1 MLSAHGQPLFKALV
15 PRTVLFSSS
24 GRSPKPFNLS
34 VWLTKI
40 RIIAGPLQAFF
51 GVPYVEIC
59 ILPYVATR
67 ESLRPPVD
75 VSRSKIAKSWE
86 RSRLL
91 HGQISLRE
99 AVRRGNRR
107 ISVLWNPCRCKRSH
121 KGVAH
126 APLGPGTYSPQ
137 LAFLARSRHFGLHMF
152 ERPSPWKTAMR
163 TTAVEVFCFCRHRA
177 WVSCLE
183 AARAPSVVRVG

>member
-1 MLSAHGQPLFKALV
+1 MSRTFFKKINKLSKLLIFLEFVFKAKKKVFEYKFFEKFFKQGRFEKFFIL
-15 PRTVLFSSS
+15 RRKFSQKFSSS

-75 VSRSKIAKSWE
+75 VSRSKIAKSWV
-86 RSRLL
+86 RSRL
-91 HGQISLRE
+91 
-99 AVRRGNRR
+99 
-107 ISVLWNPCRCKRSH
+107 
-121 KGVAH
+121 
-126 APLGPGTYSPQ
+126 
-137 LAFLARSRHFGLHMF
+137 
-152 ERPSPWKTAMR
+152 
-163 TTAVEVFCFCRHRA
+163 
-177 WVSCLE
+177 
-183 AARAPSVVRVG
+183 